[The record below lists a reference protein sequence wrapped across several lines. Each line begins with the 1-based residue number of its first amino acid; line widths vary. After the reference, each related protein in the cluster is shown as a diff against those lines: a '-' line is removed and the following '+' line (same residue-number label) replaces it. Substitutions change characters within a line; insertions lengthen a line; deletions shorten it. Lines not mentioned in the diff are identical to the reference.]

1 LHKIFLLL
9 EHLLFI
15 GYLLFFSWLVT
26 KVKFFTKTGFSSP
39 QLIILLLLKVMAGIF
54 YGWIGLYYGNMA
66 QMQDTWGYHLN
77 SKIEYQLLLDH
88 PGEYLTNLFQNPYE
102 GGFMKF
108 FTAQDSIWN
117 DLKGNSFIKI
127 LSIFNIFSFGHY
139 YVNVIIYSFIS
150 LFGAFAIFRVMD
162 HAFPGKKVQVA
173 IATFLVP
180 SFLYW
185 CSGIHREGL
194 IFLGISIVVYQVY
207 FGSVENRFSFKRIL
221 YILLGLLLMTLLRNF
236 LLVILLPALFVW
248 LLCIKWPRYTVAIY
262 SFSYLFFIIAFFN
275 LRAIKPE
282 MDFPQAVVN
291 KQQEFLKLQGASTI
305 PITKLEP
312 TAISFLKNTPQAISL
327 AIIRPYPKD
336 VRHLLSLAAAVEI
349 NLLLALFIVYL
360 LFGIKNNPKKNFI
373 WFCIFFSF
381 SLLLAIGFSQ
391 NNLGAI
397 VRYRS
402 IVFPFLIVPLVAGI
416 DWGRFFQ
423 LFNGKRNNH

>member
-1 LHKIFLLL
+1 
-9 EHLLFI
+9 
-15 GYLLFFSWLVT
+15 
-26 KVKFFTKTGFSSP
+26 
-39 QLIILLLLKVMAGIF
+39 M
-54 YGWIGLYYGNMA
+54 N
-66 QMQDTWGYHLN
+66 
-77 SKIEYQLLLDH
+77 
-88 PGEYLTNLFQNPYE
+88 
-102 GGFMKF
+102 
-108 FTAQDSIWN
+108 
-117 DLKGNSFIKI
+117 
-127 LSIFNIFSFGHY
+127 
-139 YVNVIIYSFIS
+139 
-150 LFGAFAIFRVMD
+150 
-162 HAFPGKKVQVA
+162 HAFPGKKVQVVL
-173 IATFLVP
+173 ATFLVP

-207 FGSVENRFSFKRIL
+207 FGSVENKFSIKRIL

-248 LLCIKWPRYTVAIY
+248 LLCIRWPKHTAAIY
-262 SFSYLFFIIAFFN
+262 CFSYLFFIIAFFN
-275 LRAIKPE
+275 LRSIRPE

-291 KQQEFLKLQGASTI
+291 KQQEFLKLQGGASTI

-327 AIIRPYPKD
+327 AVIRPYPKD

-416 DWGRFFQ
+416 DWNRFFQ

>member
-1 LHKIFLLL
+1 
-9 EHLLFI
+9 
-15 GYLLFFSWLVT
+15 
-26 KVKFFTKTGFSSP
+26 
-39 QLIILLLLKVMAGIF
+39 MAGIF

-66 QMQDTWGYHLN
+66 QMQDTWAYHVF
-77 SKIEYQLLLDH
+77 SKAEYQLLWDR
-88 PGEYLTNLFQNPYE
+88 PGEYLTNLFNNPYG

-127 LSIFNIFSFGHY
+127 LSIFNIFSLGHY
-139 YVNVIIYSFIS
+139 YVNVIIYSFVS
-150 LFGAFAIFRVMD
+150 LFGAFAIFRVMN
-162 HAFPGKKVQVA
+162 HAFPGKKLQVA

-194 IFLGISIVVYQVY
+194 IFLGISIVVYHVY

-236 LLVILLPALFVW
+236 LLIILLPALLVW
-248 LLCIKWPRYTVAIY
+248 LLCIRWPKHTAAIY
-262 SFSYLFFIIAFFN
+262 CCSYLFFIIMFFN
-275 LRAIKPE
+275 LRTVRPE

-291 KQQEFLKLQGASTI
+291 KQQEFLKLQGATTI

-327 AIIRPYPKD
+327 AVIRPYPKD

-349 NLLLALFIVYL
+349 NSLLALFIVYL

-416 DWGRFFQ
+416 DWGKFF
-423 LFNGKRNNH
+423 LVFNGKRNNH

>member
-1 LHKIFLLL
+1 M
-9 EHLLFI
+9 
-15 GYLLFFSWLVT
+15 FFSWLVT
-26 KVKFFTKTGFSSP
+26 KVKFFTKTGLSSP

-66 QMQDTWGYHLN
+66 QMQDTWGYHVN

-88 PGEYLTNLFQNPYE
+88 PGEYLTNLFYNPYD
-102 GGFMKF
+102 GSFMSF
-108 FTAQDSIWN
+108 FTAQNSIWN

-162 HAFPGKKVQVA
+162 HAFPGKKLQVA
-173 IATFLVP
+173 LATFLVP

-207 FGSVENRFSFKRIL
+207 FGSVENRFSFKRVL
-221 YILLGLLLMTLLRNF
+221 YIFLGLLLMTLLRNF

-248 LLCIKWPRYTVAIY
+248 LLSIKWPRRTVAIY
-262 SFSYLFFIIAFFN
+262 CVSYLIFVFAFFN

-312 TAISFLKNTPQAISL
+312 TALSFLKNTPQAISL

-416 DWGRFFQ
+416 DWSRFFQ